1 MFRARFAMVALVS
14 LAAGCFQFSAKSVQ
28 SISVTYPLAAEGALE
43 VSSFNG
49 RIEVRPGDG
58 PGVRLERTT
67 TCRARTME
75 EAVAGLLL
83 VVPEVRSTEAFLSF
97 RVDDPSS
104 WSHRFRVDLTA
115 WVPETCTVTLRT
127 SNGAIE
133 VDGLGGDI
141 EARTSNGRISVR
153 ESGRSRVK
161 LKTSNGDIVAERLT
175 GAVEARTGN
184 GRIVLRDC
192 PGRIQAASSNGVVE
206 IDAGRGV
213 DPGGIAVETSNGR
226 VRCLLP
232 AAFSGEVD
240 ARTSNGSVRCEFP
253 VEVQHG
259 EKHRGRLLGRIGRGG
274 GPAVRI
280 TTSNGPVEIHRSGAP
295 AEPPEPKMEQEI
307 GAGGGT
313 RKV

>member
-1 MFRARFAMVALVS
+1 MRERFAVLV
-14 LAAGCFQFSAKSVQ
+14 LASFAGGCFQFSAKSVQ
-28 SISVTYPLAAEGALE
+28 SVTETYPLAAEGILE

-75 EAVAGLLL
+75 EAQAGLLL
-83 VVPEVRSTEAFLSF
+83 IVPEIRSTQACLSF
-97 RVDDPSS
+97 KVDDPSS
-104 WSHRFRVDLTA
+104 WSHRFEVDLTA
-115 WVPETCTVTLRT
+115 WVPEACTVTLRT
-127 SNGAIE
+127 SNGVIE
-133 VDGLGGDI
+133 VDGIEGDVD
-141 EARTSNGRISVR
+141 AHTSNGRISVR
-153 ESGRSRVK
+153 ESGRSRVN
-161 LKTSNGDIVAERLT
+161 LKTSNGNIDAERLS

-192 PGRIQAASSNGVVE
+192 PGRIQAASSNGMVE

-253 VEVQHG
+253 VEVRHG

-295 AEPPEPKMEQEI
+295 AETPDLKMEKET
-307 GAGGGT
+307 GAVGDT